1 MCRAESCKQNIS
13 LTGQKNN
20 FTFFP
25 LKFNFYITGII
36 RFSCILILEWGK
48 FPETSPCL
56 KLLDAMQDVTPQIFF
71 AYFLY
76 N

>member
-13 LTGQKNN
+13 LTGQKKN

-25 LKFNFYITGII
+25 LKFNFYIIF
-36 RFSCILILEWGK
+36 RFSCVLILEWAK

-56 KLLDAMQDVTPQIFF
+56 KLLDDMQDVTPQIFF